1 MSIYS
6 QVNKPVLR
14 RPVETGLGAAVGV
27 VDELDVGAG
36 AAQPERHL
44 ERVEHEVGAHV
55 RRELP
60 ADDHPTVGGDHER
73 EVDEP
78 LPAAQVAQVGDPEL
92 VRTRGAE
99 VALDEV
105 GPPQRLRIGL
115 RGPPRLATP
124 LRTDDPV
131 GAHQP
136 LHPAARHPLAGPPQ
150 RLPHPPVTVGVIVG
164 GVQLADPLEQ
174 PLVLDG
180 ASRAAAACPLV
191 VGGRRHV
198 QGLADRLDPEAL
210 ALAVDERAHLGRSW
224 SSSLAKNTLAAFKIS
239 FARRSSNTSRRSF
252 RISSRSC
259 VVSRSLRLPLSA
271 SACRTRLRSVSGW
284 MPRSAATCAIGRS
297 LSSAS
302 RTPRTISSFGYLI
315 GLDMTAKN
323 HYSLG
328 YHTYIESFV
337 ETGLAHRLIRQLE
350 QLGHKLNLEP
360 LAA

>member
-60 ADDHPTVGGDHER
+60 ADDHPAVGVEHER

-115 RGPPRLATP
+115 RGAPRLATP
-124 LRTDDPV
+124 LRADEPV

-136 LHPAARHPLAGPPQ
+136 LHPAARHLLAGPPQ
-150 RLPHPPVTVGVIVG
+150 RLPHPPVAVGVVVSG
-164 GVQLADPLEQ
+164 LQLADPLEQ
-174 PLVLDG
+174 PLVIDS
-180 ASRAAAACPLV
+180 ASRATAACPLL
-191 VGGRRHV
+191 VGGRRHT
-198 QGLADRLDPEAL
+198 QGLTDRLDPEAL
-210 ALAVDERAHLGRSW
+210 ALAVDERAHLSRSW
-224 SSSLAKNTLAAFKIS
+224 SRSLAYYTYSAFKIS
-239 FARRSSNTSRRSF
+239 FARRNSNTSLLSF
-252 RISSRSC
+252 WISS
-259 VVSRSLRLPLSA
+259 
-271 SACRTRLRSVSGW
+271 
-284 MPRSAATCAIGRS
+284 
-297 LSSAS
+297 
-302 RTPRTISSFGYLI
+302 
-315 GLDMTAKN
+315 
-323 HYSLG
+323 
-328 YHTYIESFV
+328 
-337 ETGLAHRLIRQLE
+337 
-350 QLGHKLNLEP
+350 
-360 LAA
+360 